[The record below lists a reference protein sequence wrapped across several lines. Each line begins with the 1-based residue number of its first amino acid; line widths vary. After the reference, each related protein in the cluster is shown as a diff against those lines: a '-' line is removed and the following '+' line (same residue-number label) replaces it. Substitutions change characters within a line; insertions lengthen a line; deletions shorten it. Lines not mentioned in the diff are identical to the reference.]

1 MGEELIPPDK
11 PNQILFNFL
20 QLVYKENW
28 LDGIEKDSDGLK
40 QRNISTHSKRL
51 IEPFSFITCTRT
63 IRTLFQVWSNHK
75 DVYKIEKWSFRH
87 GRK

>member
-28 LDGIEKDSDGLK
+28 LDGDGIEKDSDGLK
-40 QRNISTHSKRL
+40 QLKISTHSKRL
-51 IEPFSFITCTRT
+51 LEPFSFITCIRT
-63 IRTLFQVWSNHK
+63 IGTLFSSIKSQRCRYIK
-75 DVYKIEKWSFRH
+75 
-87 GRK
+87 

>member
-40 QRNISTHSKRL
+40 QLNISTHSKRL
-51 IEPFSFITCTRT
+51 IEPFSFITC
-63 IRTLFQVWSNHK
+63 IRTLLFQ
-75 DVYKIEKWSFRH
+75 F
-87 GRK
+87 